1 MKKNSFVQGAMIA
14 TIAIILVKIL
24 GVLYVIPFYAIIGEQ
39 GGALY
44 GYAYTIYT
52 LFLSISSIG
61 LPSAMAKIISEYNTL
76 EKYYLKEKAYKIGK
90 KLMLITGF
98 ASFLMLFIFAP
109 NIAYMILGDITGGNS
124 IEDVTLVIR
133 IISTAII
140 IVPLLSITRG
150 YLQGHKYITPSS
162 ISQVLEQL
170 IRVLIIIIGSY
181 MVLNVFNLGLTNAVG
196 IAVFGA
202 TAGAF
207 VSYFYLVSKI
217 KKNKI
222 HQEYEMTRS
231 EKRVTS
237 KDILKKLVIYA
248 IPFVMIHITHSFYNL
263 IDMTTVVKTL
273 VNGLKYEIDV
283 AESVIGILN
292 TWGYKLNAIV
302 IAISSGLVTSLIPN
316 ITSNFV
322 QKDFENVRRKVSQSL
337 KLLTF
342 ITLPLTFGLSFL
354 AKPLWFAFYGES
366 VLGPTVF
373 SYSIFIAF
381 FITLFT
387 ITLMIMQSL
396 NQYKMVFISL
406 IAGLLIKLSFNI
418 PLMYSFNHFG
428 LHGFYGSIT
437 ATIFGFIVS
446 IIINLIVLK
455 KITNISYNDTFK
467 TFLNIVMGTLI
478 MLIVLSM
485 LKLLIPID
493 VTGRGMAVIVC
504 FVYGIIGSGIYLA
517 LSKQNNTITSVLG
530 NNITINMLKKSKKEV

>member
-1 MKKNSFVQGAMIA
+1 MKKNSFIQGAMIA
-14 TIAIILVKIL
+14 TVAIILVKIL

-52 LFLSISSIG
+52 LFLSISSVG
-61 LPSAMAKIISEYNTL
+61 LPSAMAKLISEYNTL
-76 EKYYLKEKAYKIGK
+76 EKYYLKEKTYKIGK
-90 KLMLITGF
+90 NLMLITGF
-98 ASFLMLFIFAP
+98 LSFLLLFIFAP
-109 NIAYMILGDITGGNS
+109 SIAYMILGDIEGGNT

-150 YLQGHKYITPSS
+150 YLQGHKYITPPS

-170 IRVLIIIIGSY
+170 VRVIIIIVGSY
-181 MVLNVFNLGLTNAVG
+181 LVLNVFHLGFTNAVG

-202 TAGAF
+202 TAGALA
-207 VSYFYLVSKI
+207 SYFYLVYKI
-217 KKNKI
+217 NKNKM
-222 HQEYEMTRS
+222 HQKYEMTRS
-231 EKRVTS
+231 EKGVTS

-273 VNGLKYEIDV
+273 VNGLKYKIDT
-283 AESVIGILN
+283 AEGVIGILN

-302 IAISSGLVTSLIPN
+302 VAISSGLVTSLVPN

-322 QKDFENVRRKVSQSL
+322 QKDYENVRRKISQSI

-354 AKPLWFAFYGES
+354 AKPLWMAFYGES
-366 VLGPTVF
+366 TLGPTVF
-373 SYSIFIAF
+373 GYSIFIAF

-406 IAGLLIKLSFNI
+406 GTGLLVKLSFNI
-418 PLMYSFNHFG
+418 PLMYSFDYLG
-428 LHGFYGSIT
+428 IHGFYGPIT
-437 ATIFGFIVS
+437 ATIFGFMVS
-446 IIINLIVLK
+446 IFINLMTLK
-455 KITNISYNDTFK
+455 KTTNINYDDIFK
-467 TFLNIVMGTLI
+467 TFLNIVMGTFI

-485 LKLLIPID
+485 MKFIIPIN
-493 VTGRGMAVIVC
+493 VTSRGMAVIIC
-504 FVYGIIGSGIYLA
+504 LLYGLVGSGIYFVVA
-517 LSKQNNTITSVLG
+517 RQNGTLTSVLG
-530 NNITINMLKKSKKEV
+530 DNIKINIFKKNKKED